1 MYTVLIN
8 PIQSHMKKYHLELI
22 NQYDNSIVTVISNVD
37 EGCFR
42 EEIWRFENET
52 WIWENGWTVS
62 DMEIGLYDILD
73 RNDANTDNMLN
84 ELCKTG
90 TITF

>member
-1 MYTVLIN
+1 
-8 PIQSHMKKYHLELI
+8 MKKYHLELI

-37 EGCFR
+37 EGCSR

-52 WIWENGWTVS
+52 WIWENGWTVNG
-62 DMEIGLYDILD
+62 MEIGLYDILD
-73 RNDANTDNMLN
+73 HNDANTDTMLN